1 MMGVGEPQRPVNNQG
16 LTVVCSLIHSKNRI
30 QFEFFI
36 SDESPEEIATDIINL
51 QLLPEDRRQFF
62 VEQLVDIASQ
72 ITEDP
77 ETVPKVKSIPP
88 LGPL

>member
-1 MMGVGEPQRPVNNQG
+1 MQY
-16 LTVVCSLIHSKNRI
+16 SKNRI

-36 SDESPEEIATDIINL
+36 SDESPEEIATDIISL

-62 VEQLVDIASQ
+62 VEQLVDISSQ

-77 ETVPKVKSIPP
+77 ETVPKVKSP
-88 LGPL
+88 